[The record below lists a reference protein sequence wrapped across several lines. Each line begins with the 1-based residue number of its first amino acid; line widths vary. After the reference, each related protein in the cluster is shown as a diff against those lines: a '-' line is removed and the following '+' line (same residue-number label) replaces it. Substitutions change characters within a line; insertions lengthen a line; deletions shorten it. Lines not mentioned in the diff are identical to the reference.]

1 MKQKRREKLNL
12 SKTVLTI
19 LCLSIVQIGAAFGVV
34 LYEYIGK
41 RGVSGNS
48 LLLIIIII
56 MAVLVNS
63 YITVKDVKFKEWYDS
78 EYSMLK
84 DSLGQVEKL
93 NNTLRGQRHD
103 FMNHLQ
109 VVYSLMDMKEYD
121 EAGNYIETVFHDIQR
136 VSSIL
141 KTGNPAVNALL
152 QAKLL
157 YCEKR
162 EIELKLHITTRLM
175 NLQIPAWEFCR
186 ILGNLVDNSIYAL
199 SDKTGSKFIELTL
212 SEDLK
217 GYKFKIKN
225 NGPMIKQE
233 NIEHIFEA
241 GFTTKGS
248 KGDGMGLAITRE
260 ILEEHNGD
268 IVVTSTEQETFFEGW
283 VPKLLEH
290 EN

>member
-1 MKQKRREKLNL
+1 MKYKRKLNL

-19 LCLSIVQIGAAFGVV
+19 LCLSIIQIGAALGVI
-34 LYEYIGK
+34 LYDFISK
-41 RGVSGNS
+41 RGANGNS
-48 LLLIIIII
+48 LLLIGVII

-63 YITVKDVKFKEWYDS
+63 FITVRDVKFKEWYDS

-121 EAGNYIETVFHDIQR
+121 EASNYIETVFHDIQR

-141 KTGNPAVNALL
+141 KTGNPAINALL
-152 QAKLL
+152 QAKLI

-162 EIELKLHITTRLM
+162 GIELKLHITTRLM
-175 NLQIPAWEFCR
+175 NLQIPSWEFCR
-186 ILGNLVDNSIYAL
+186 VLGNLIDNSIYAL
-199 SDKTGSKFIELTL
+199 ASIEGNRYIELKL
-212 SEDLK
+212 FEDLK
-217 GYKFKIKN
+217 SYGFKIRN
-225 NGPMIKQE
+225 NGPMIKPE
-233 NIEHIFEA
+233 DMVHIFEA
-241 GFTTKGS
+241 GFTTKGE
-248 KGDGMGLAITRE
+248 KGDGMGLAITKG

-268 IVVTSTEQETFFEGW
+268 ITVSSTEQETSFEGW
-283 VPKLLEH
+283 VPKQA
-290 EN
+290 

>member
-1 MKQKRREKLNL
+1 MKQKNREKLNL

-34 LYEYIGK
+34 LYDYIGR

-48 LLLIIIII
+48 LLLIVIII

-63 YITVKDVKFKEWYDS
+63 YITIKDVKFKEWYDS

-121 EAGNYIETVFHDIQR
+121 EASNYIETVFHDIQR

-157 YCEKR
+157 FCEKR
-162 EIELKLHITTRLM
+162 GIELKLHITTRLM
-175 NLQIPAWEFCR
+175 NLQIPSWEFCR
-186 ILGNLVDNSIYAL
+186 VLGNLVDNSIYAL
-199 SDKTGSKFIELTL
+199 SDRTGSKFIELNL

-217 GYKFKIKN
+217 SYRFKIKN
-225 NGPMIKQE
+225 NGPMIKPE
-233 NIEHIFEA
+233 DIEHIFEA
-241 GFTTKGS
+241 GFTTKGN

-268 IVVTSTEQETFFEGW
+268 IDVTSTDQETFFDGW
-283 VPKLLEH
+283 VPKQA
-290 EN
+290 